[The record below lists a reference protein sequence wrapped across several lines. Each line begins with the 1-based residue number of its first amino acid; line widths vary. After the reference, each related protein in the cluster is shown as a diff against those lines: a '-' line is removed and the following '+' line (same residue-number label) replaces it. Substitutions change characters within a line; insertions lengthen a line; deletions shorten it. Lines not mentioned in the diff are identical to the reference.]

1 MEFRIKSIEVNPDSV
16 KPFKLVKYFFLSSFL
31 VMLIFAFSLAYLI
44 TQRSEK
50 ALLKKTEA
58 FALLLAENLN
68 HQVFFNFVVPVTFKF
83 GQVQLRN
90 TDQFNHLDQL
100 IRNTLYSFKIETV
113 NIYDPRNVL
122 AYSTDRSLVGKK
134 EVGGTDYR
142 KAMKGQHS
150 SRLISED
157 VFLEIWPRTNPP
169 TKKLITTIPFR
180 VESPAAKQTGQILGV
195 FEITQDISGDYQDI
209 LWDQYLLVL
218 ISVTLFL
225 LLFVVLLF
233 IVKRGETI
241 IDKRGEERK
250 KLVEK
255 LHQSERMA
263 SLGAMIAS
271 VSHEIKNP
279 LGIIRSTSDLL
290 EKKIRQYDPENQLA
304 SVIGEES
311 VRLNRIVTEFLD
323 FARPQVV
330 QYQPVELEKLL
341 EKNLQFLDPV
351 IQKQG
356 VTVTQSLSPSAQ
368 PLSADP
374 DLLYRAFLNIF
385 LNALQA
391 MPEGGTLSLAVRH
404 HPHEVE
410 VEISDTG
417 SGLSPEAL
425 EKAFDP
431 FFTTKEKGSGLG
443 LAIVKNTLEA
453 HRGRIRLEN
462 GAHGG
467 VAVRIVLPRA
477 TTS

>member
-1 MEFRIKSIEVNPDSV
+1 
-16 KPFKLVKYFFLSSFL
+16 
-31 VMLIFAFSLAYLI
+31 MLIFAFSLAYLI

-50 ALLKKTEA
+50 TLLKKTEA

-68 HQVFFNFVVPVTFKF
+68 HQVFFNFVVPVTFRF

-90 TDQFNHLDQL
+90 TDQFNLLDQI
-100 IRNTLYSFKIETV
+100 IRNTLYSFKIEKV

-134 EVGGTDYR
+134 DVGGTDYK
-142 KAMKGQHS
+142 KAMKGQYS
-150 SRLISED
+150 SRLVSED
-157 VFLEIWPRTNPP
+157 VFMEIWPRKIPP

-180 VESPAAKQTGQILGV
+180 VESPTAKRTGQILGV

-218 ISVTLFL
+218 ISVTLIL

-241 IDKRGEERK
+241 IEKRAEERK

-263 SLGAMIAS
+263 SLGTMIAS

-341 EKNLQFLDPV
+341 EKNLQFLEPE
-351 IQKQG
+351 IQNKG
-356 VTVTQSLSPSAQ
+356 VTVTKSFSPSAR

-404 HPHEVE
+404 HPQEVE

-443 LAIVKNTLEA
+443 LAIVKNTIEA
-453 HRGRIRLEN
+453 HQGRIRLEN

-477 TTS
+477 TTG

>member
-1 MEFRIKSIEVNPDSV
+1 
-16 KPFKLVKYFFLSSFL
+16 
-31 VMLIFAFSLAYLI
+31 MLIFAFSLAYLI

-68 HQVFFNFVVPVTFKF
+68 HQVFFNFVVPTTFKF

-90 TDQFNHLDQL
+90 PEQFNLLDQI
-100 IRNTLYSFKIETV
+100 IRNTLFSFKIEKV
-113 NIYDPRNVL
+113 NIYDPRSVM

-134 EVGGTDYR
+134 EAGGTDYK
-142 KAMKGQHS
+142 KAMKGQYS
-150 SRLISED
+150 SRLFSER
-157 VFLEIWPRTNPP
+157 VFMEIWPRKVPP
-169 TKKLITTIPFR
+169 TKKLITTIPFQ
-180 VESPAAKQTGQILGV
+180 VESPTAKRTGQILGV
-195 FEITQDISGDYQDI
+195 FEITQDISEDYQDI
-209 LWDQYLLVL
+209 LWDEYLMVL
-218 ISVTLFL
+218 ISVILIL
-225 LLFVVLLF
+225 LLFIVLLF
-233 IVKRGETI
+233 IVKRGDTI
-241 IDKRGEERK
+241 IDKRAEERK

-271 VSHEIKNP
+271 VSHEIRNP
-279 LGIIRSTSDLL
+279 LGIIRSTADLL

-304 SVIGEES
+304 SVISEES

-323 FARPQVV
+323 FARPLVV
-330 QYQPVELEKLL
+330 QYLPIELERIL
-341 EKNLQFLDPV
+341 EKILHFLGPE

-356 VTVTQSLSPSAQ
+356 VTVTKFFSPSAQ

-374 DLLYRAFLNIF
+374 DLLYRTFLNIL

-391 MPEGGTLSLAVRH
+391 MPEGGTLSLTVRH
-404 HPHEVE
+404 QPQEVE

-443 LAIVKNTLEA
+443 LAIVKNTIEA
-453 HRGRIRLEN
+453 HQGRISLEN
-462 GAHGG
+462 GVHGG
-467 VAVRIVLPRA
+467 VAVRIVLPRGA
-477 TTS
+477 TA

>member
-1 MEFRIKSIEVNPDSV
+1 
-16 KPFKLVKYFFLSSFL
+16 
-31 VMLIFAFSLAYLI
+31 MLIFAFSLAYLI

-50 ALLKKTEA
+50 TLLKKTED

-68 HQVFFNFVVPVTFKF
+68 HQVFFNFVLPVTVKF

-90 TDQFNHLDQL
+90 TDQFNLLDQI

-122 AYSTDRSLVGKK
+122 AYSTDRSMVGKK
-134 EVGGTDYR
+134 EAGGTDYK
-142 KAMKGQHS
+142 KAMKGKYS

-157 VFLEIWPRTNPP
+157 VFMEIWPRKLPP

-180 VESPAAKQTGQILGV
+180 VESPTAKRTGQILGV

-218 ISVTLFL
+218 ISVVLIL

-241 IDKRGEERK
+241 IDKRAEERK

-279 LGIIRSTSDLL
+279 LGIIRSTADLL
-290 EKKIRQYDPENQLA
+290 EKKIRQYEPENQLA

-330 QYQPVELEKLL
+330 QYLPLEIEALL
-341 EKNLQFLDPV
+341 EKNLQFLDPE

-356 VTVTQSLSPSAQ
+356 VTVTKFFSPSAQ
-368 PLSADP
+368 PLFGDP
-374 DLLYRAFLNIF
+374 DLLYRTFLNIL

-391 MPEGGTLSLAVRH
+391 MPEGGILSLTVRH
-404 HPHEVE
+404 QPQEVE

-417 SGLSPEAL
+417 SGFSPEAL

-443 LAIVKNTLEA
+443 LAIVKNTIEA
-453 HRGRIRLEN
+453 HQGRISLEN
-462 GAHGG
+462 GVHGG
-467 VAVRIVLPRA
+467 VAVRIVLPRGA
-477 TTS
+477 TA

>member
-1 MEFRIKSIEVNPDSV
+1 M
-16 KPFKLVKYFFLSSFL
+16 
-31 VMLIFAFSLAYLI
+31 VMLLFAFSLAYLI
-44 TQRSEK
+44 TQRSEE

-90 TDQFNHLDQL
+90 TDQFNLLDQI
-100 IRNTLYSFKIETV
+100 IRNTLYSFKIEKV
-113 NIYDPRNVL
+113 NIYDPLNVL
-122 AYSTDRSLVGKK
+122 AYSTDRNLVGKK
-134 EVGGTDYR
+134 AVGGTDYK

-157 VFLEIWPRTNPP
+157 VFLEIWPREVPLA
-169 TKKLITTIPFR
+169 KKLITTIPFR
-180 VESPAAKQTGQILGV
+180 VESPTAKRTGQILGV

-218 ISVTLFL
+218 ISVILIL

-241 IDKRGEERK
+241 IEKRAEERK

-263 SLGAMIAS
+263 SLGVMIAS

-290 EKKIRQYDPENQLA
+290 EKKIRQYDPDNQLA

-311 VRLNRIVTEFLD
+311 ERLNRIVTEFLD

-341 EKNLQFLDPV
+341 EKNLHFLEPE
-351 IQKQG
+351 ILKKG
-356 VTVTQSLSPSAQ
+356 VTVTRFFPSSAQ
-368 PLSADP
+368 TLSVDP
-374 DLLYRAFLNIF
+374 DLLYRAFLNIL

-391 MPEGGTLSLAVRH
+391 MPDGGTLSLAIQNQPR
-404 HPHEVE
+404 EVE
-410 VEISDTG
+410 VKISDTG
-417 SGLSPEAL
+417 AGLSPEAL

-443 LAIVKNTLEA
+443 LAIVKNTIEA
-453 HRGRIRLEN
+453 HQGRVILEN
-462 GAHGG
+462 GARGG
-467 VAVRIVLPRA
+467 VTVRILLPRQV
-477 TTS
+477 SS

>member
-1 MEFRIKSIEVNPDSV
+1 MNPDRV
-16 KPFKLVKYFFLSSFL
+16 KPFKLVKYFFLSSFM

-44 TQRSEK
+44 TQRSEET
-50 ALLKKTEA
+50 LLKKTEA

-83 GQVQLRN
+83 GQVQLRDQ
-90 TDQFNHLDQL
+90 DQFNLLDQI
-100 IRNTLYSFKIETV
+100 IRNTLYSFKIEKV

-157 VFLEIWPRTNPP
+157 AFLEIWPREVPP
-169 TKKLITTIPFR
+169 TKKLITTMPFR
-180 VESPAAKQTGQILGV
+180 VESPTAKRTGQILGV

-218 ISVTLFL
+218 ISVILIL

-241 IDKRGEERK
+241 IEKRAEERK

-255 LHQSERMA
+255 LHQAERMA

-290 EKKIRQYDPENQLA
+290 EKKVRQYDPENQLA

-311 VRLNRIVTEFLD
+311 QRLNRIVTEFLD

-330 QYQPVELEKLL
+330 QYQPTDLGKLL
-341 EKNLQFLDPV
+341 EKNLHFLEPE
-351 IQKQG
+351 ISKQG
-356 VTVTQSLSPSAQ
+356 VTVTRDFPPRRRLSPPTRTCS
-368 PLSADP
+368 
-374 DLLYRAFLNIF
+374 
-385 LNALQA
+385 
-391 MPEGGTLSLAVRH
+391 
-404 HPHEVE
+404 
-410 VEISDTG
+410 TG
-417 SGLSPEAL
+417 PS
-425 EKAFDP
+425 
-431 FFTTKEKGSGLG
+431 
-443 LAIVKNTLEA
+443 
-453 HRGRIRLEN
+453 
-462 GAHGG
+462 
-467 VAVRIVLPRA
+467 
-477 TTS
+477 

>member
-1 MEFRIKSIEVNPDSV
+1 M
-16 KPFKLVKYFFLSSFL
+16 

-44 TQRSEK
+44 TQRSEE
-50 ALLKKTEA
+50 ALLKKTES

-90 TDQFNHLDQL
+90 TDQFNLLDQI
-100 IRNTLYSFKIETV
+100 IRNTLYSFKIEKV
-113 NIYDPRNVL
+113 NIYDPLNVL

-134 EVGGTDYR
+134 EVGGTDYK

-157 VFLEIWPRTNPP
+157 VFLEIWPRKTPL

-180 VESPAAKQTGQILGV
+180 VESPTAKRTGQILGV

-218 ISVTLFL
+218 ISVLLIFL
-225 LLFVVLLF
+225 LFIVLLI

-241 IDKRGEERK
+241 IERRAEERK
-250 KLVEK
+250 NLVGK
-255 LHQSERMA
+255 LHQAERMA

-311 VRLNRIVTEFLD
+311 ERLNRIVTEFLD

-330 QYQPVELEKLL
+330 QYQLVELEKLL
-341 EKNLQFLDPV
+341 EKNLHFLEPE
-351 IQKQG
+351 IQKKG
-356 VTVTQSLSPSAQ
+356 VTVTRNFPSAAQ
-368 PLSADP
+368 IFAADP
-374 DLLYRAFLNIF
+374 DLLYRAFLNIL

-391 MPEGGTLSLAVRH
+391 MPDGGTLGLVIRH
-404 HPHEVE
+404 HPREVE

-431 FFTTKEKGSGLG
+431 FYTTKEKGSGLG
-443 LAIVKNTLEA
+443 LAIVKNTIDA
-453 HRGRIRLEN
+453 HQGRVILEN
-462 GAHGG
+462 GAQGG
-467 VAVRIVLPRA
+467 GAVRIFLPRTA
-477 TTS
+477 TT